1 MHPNGGKLL
10 ENFYYIDAIQQ
21 ELFMSSFNG
30 VQTAVVSSA
39 VQKYAETPGGLLPL
53 LHQVQA
59 SLGFVPKEAVA
70 DIAVGMGL
78 SRAEVHGVIA
88 FYHDFHD
95 EPRGETTIH
104 LCRAEACQAMGS
116 RQLETH
122 VKSRLG
128 IEYGGTTPDGRYSL
142 EPVYCLGNC
151 ACSPSIRIGDD
162 VFARVDAGRFDEL
175 IGDS

>member
-1 MHPNGGKLL
+1 
-10 ENFYYIDAIQQ
+10 
-21 ELFMSSFNG
+21 MSESTGNP
-30 VQTAVVSSA
+30 VTVVALAVH
-39 VQKYAETPGGLLPL
+39 KYADVPGGLMPL
-53 LHQVQA
+53 LHEIHA
-59 SLGFVPKEAVA
+59 SLGHVPKDFVA
-70 DIAVGMGL
+70 DIASGMGL
-78 SRAEVHGVIA
+78 SRAEVHGVIS

-122 VKSRLG
+122 VKARLG
-128 IEYGGTTPDGRYSL
+128 IDYGGTTADGRFSL

-162 VFARVDAGRFDEL
+162 VFARVDASRFDEL
-175 IGDS
+175 LGDS

>member
-1 MHPNGGKLL
+1 MHRNGGKLL
-10 ENFYYIDAIQQ
+10 EKIYVDAIQQ
-21 ELFMSSFNG
+21 ELFMSSLNG
-30 VQTAVVSSA
+30 VQAAVVSSA
-39 VQKYAETPGGLLPL
+39 VQKFAETPGGLLPL
-53 LHQVQA
+53 LHEVQA
-59 SLGFVPKEAVA
+59 SLGFVPKAAVA

-78 SRAEVHGVIA
+78 SRAEVHGVIS

-128 IEYGGTTPDGRYSL
+128 IDYGGTTADGRYSL

-175 IGDS
+175 LGDS